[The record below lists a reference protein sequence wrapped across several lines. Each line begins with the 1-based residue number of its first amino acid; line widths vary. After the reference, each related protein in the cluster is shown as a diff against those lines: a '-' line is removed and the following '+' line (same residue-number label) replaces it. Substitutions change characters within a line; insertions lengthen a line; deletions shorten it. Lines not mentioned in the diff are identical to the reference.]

1 MKRLALIIM
10 LTIFSAA
17 CAGSPKGDSASGTQ
31 ILGAWTITANEVG
44 SNPSMFSV
52 SLVASHCSV
61 ATPVGTFTVEGP
73 NCFIADDNTGQG
85 SISGTGQFF
94 YPPQG
99 VLVVSS
105 TNPIPSDST
114 AAINLLFVEADRY
127 GDVAVF
133 DGNGSV
139 SNGAITGTW
148 ACDPGTP
155 VCTGVGGTFSGSQN

>member
-1 MKRLALIIM
+1 
-10 LTIFSAA
+10 
-17 CAGSPKGDSASGTQ
+17 
-31 ILGAWTITANEVG
+31 
-44 SNPSMFSV
+44 
-52 SLVASHCSV
+52 
-61 ATPVGTFTVEGP
+61 VEGP

-99 VLVVSS
+99 VLVGSS